1 MKHRNVDELL
11 IAGAVSN
18 LFYSMAYPIVHTITM
33 QDINSNIMSF
43 ASLVNCIIAMLIT
56 RIWLDRSK
64 YLYKTFGTML
74 VLEGIAY
81 GLLTGAYLTGIA
93 TAGMYY
99 VGDAILNALITRNV
113 ICGGTRLKAL
123 RYKGEEREKFDNKT
137 NYYCYLT
144 SIIGFAFSW
153 KITLPTSIGF
163 IFMFIGIAVDNIFY
177 LRVYKKENL
186 KKVVEM

>member
-1 MKHRNVDELL
+1 MKEKVDKLL

-56 RIWLDRSK
+56 KIWLKHSK

-74 VLEGIAY
+74 VIEGIVY
-81 GLLTGAYLTGIA
+81 GLLTTIYLTGIA

-99 VGDAILNALITRNV
+99 VGDAILNALITRNI
-113 ICGGTRLKAL
+113 ICGGARLKAF

-137 NYYCYLT
+137 TYYCYLT
-144 SIIGFAFSW
+144 SIIGFTFSW
-153 KITLPTSIGF
+153 KITLPTKLGF
-163 IFMFIGIAVDNIFY
+163 ILMFIGIVVDNIFY
-177 LRVYKKENL
+177 YIVYKRET
-186 KKVVEM
+186 VR